1 MMDWGHYLGL
11 TSSPIFQHLTTPS
24 FPPSGLWG
32 RWRSTGHKGTGG
44 AQQGP
49 AKSLHAAGMA
59 GWAQCP
65 PGDVLPAEQRCPNAR
80 RRAAP
85 QPGCHSIKT
94 PFAGHSASPIPKG
107 SSVHGHLGIALLARS
122 EALGAATAVGMGEAQ
137 AGQPCHRAM
146 AAGCWECSPQR
157 HERLRLLWGMLGRC

>member
-1 MMDWGHYLGL
+1 MMDWGHCLGL

-49 AKSLHAAGMA
+49 AKFLHAAGMA
-59 GWAQCP
+59 
-65 PGDVLPAEQRCPNAR
+65 D
-80 RRAAP
+80 
-85 QPGCHSIKT
+85 
-94 PFAGHSASPIPKG
+94 GHSARQETCCQLSSAAPMHGGGPPHSLAATPLKLHLQGTQPAQSPREAL
-107 SSVHGHLGIALLARS
+107 HGHLGIALLARS